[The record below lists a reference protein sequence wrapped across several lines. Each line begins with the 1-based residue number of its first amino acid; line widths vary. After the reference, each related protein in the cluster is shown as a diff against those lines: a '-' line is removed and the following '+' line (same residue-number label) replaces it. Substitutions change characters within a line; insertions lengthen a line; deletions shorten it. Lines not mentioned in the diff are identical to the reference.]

1 MCRKTRLILSNPS
14 RFLKPGRL
22 AVPKLTKGS
31 LDFRCTIGYMPQTI
45 NVLFLA
51 AEAEPFVKVGG
62 LGDVAGTLPR
72 ALRAL
77 SNDEIK
83 LDVRLV
89 LPRHSV
95 IRSDTLKAAGIYSI
109 PRGQTEVP
117 VEAFEGT
124 LDGMPVYF
132 LDGEP
137 IRSSGSVY
145 SSNSRLDSE
154 KYVFFSMAALEL
166 PRQIN
171 WEPNIIH
178 ANDWHTAL
186 TAYGNLV
193 RRWDEKTRR
202 VSSLVTIHN
211 LPFLGP
217 DVKEQ
222 LEEYGLPLA
231 NTDLPD
237 WARVMPMPLGL
248 WASDAIVAVS
258 PTYADE
264 ILHPEFGC
272 GLQDFFRNRT
282 DSLRGI
288 LNGIDT
294 VSFDPKTDPAL
305 AANYGPET
313 LSNRRQNK
321 TALQERAGL
330 PVDPDVP
337 LLGIVSRM
345 DQAKGIDIA
354 LRGLKMMAR
363 QDWQLV
369 LLGAGDPTLEQMAE
383 NLQLELPQRVR
394 VETRYDAKL
403 ARQIYGGSD
412 IFLMPS
418 RYEPCGISQMIAMR
432 YGSVPV
438 VRAVGGLHDTVTE
451 GETGFVF
458 VDTKVKSFND
468 ALRRALNLYPDRSR
482 WMNLQMAG
490 MLQDFSWTNSARKYL
505 EVYKKL
511 MSESAAPLRMPG
523 GLRES

>member
-1 MCRKTRLILSNPS
+1 MS
-14 RFLKPGRL
+14 
-22 AVPKLTKGS
+22 
-31 LDFRCTIGYMPQTI
+31 QTI

-83 LDVRLV
+83 VDVRLV
-89 LPRHSV
+89 LPHHAV
-95 IRSDTLKAAGIYSI
+95 IRPDSLRPVGIYSI
-109 PRGQTEVP
+109 PRGRTEVQ
-117 VEAFEGT
+117 VDAYEGI

-132 LDGEP
+132 INGDP
-137 IRSSGSVY
+137 IRASGSVY
-145 SSNSRLDSE
+145 SSNNKLDAE
-154 KYVFFSMAALEL
+154 KYAFFSLAALEL

-171 WEPNIIH
+171 WTPNIIH

-186 TAYGNLV
+186 AAYGNLV
-193 RRWDEKTRR
+193 KLWNEKTRR

-217 DVKEQ
+217 NVRDI

-231 NTDLPD
+231 HTDLPD

-248 WASDAIVAVS
+248 WASDSMVAVS

-264 ILHPEFGC
+264 ILHEEFGS
-272 GLQDFFRNRT
+272 GLQDFFRNRSDT
-282 DSLRGI
+282 LRGI
-288 LNGIDT
+288 LNGLDT
-294 VSFDPKTDPAL
+294 VSFDPQTDATL
-305 AANYGPET
+305 AANFNAKT
-313 LSNRRQNK
+313 LSLRPRNK
-321 TALQERAGL
+321 AALQERAGL
-330 PVDPDVP
+330 PINPEIP
-337 LLGIVSRM
+337 LLGMVTRM

-354 LRGLKMMAR
+354 LKGLKMMAK

-369 LLGAGDPTLEQMAE
+369 VLGAGDPKLEALARK
-383 NLQLELPQRVR
+383 LQEDMPGRVC

-418 RYEPCGISQMIAMR
+418 RYEPCGLSQMIAMR
-432 YGSVPV
+432 YGSVPL
-438 VRAVGGLHDTVTE
+438 VRAVGGLHDTVTDS
-451 GETGFVF
+451 ETGFVF

-468 ALRRALNLYPDRSR
+468 TLRRALNVYPDRSR
-482 WMNLQMAG
+482 WTRLQEAAMA
-490 MLQDFSWTNSARKYL
+490 QDFSWPNSARKYL
-505 EVYKKL
+505 ELYKKL
-511 MSESAAPLRMPG
+511 MNETSTSLRSTNG
-523 GLRES
+523 IGLREG

>member
-1 MCRKTRLILSNPS
+1 
-14 RFLKPGRL
+14 
-22 AVPKLTKGS
+22 
-31 LDFRCTIGYMPQTI
+31 MPQTI

-89 LPRHSV
+89 LPHHSV
-95 IRSDTLKAAGIYSI
+95 IRSDTFRPVGIYSI
-109 PRGQTEVP
+109 PRGRAEVQ
-117 VEAFEGT
+117 VEAYEGI

-132 LDGEP
+132 INGDP
-137 IRSSGSVY
+137 IRASGSVY
-145 SSNSRLDSE
+145 SSNNSLDAE
-154 KYVFFSMAALEL
+154 KYTFFSLAALEL
-166 PRQIN
+166 PRQLN

-186 TAYGNLV
+186 AAYGNLV
-193 RRWDEKTRR
+193 KRWNEKSRR
-202 VSSLVTIHN
+202 VSSLITIHN

-217 DVKEQ
+217 NVKDI
-222 LEEYGLPLA
+222 LEAYGLPLA
-231 NTDLPD
+231 NTDLPE

-264 ILHPEFGC
+264 ILHEEFGS

-288 LNGIDT
+288 LNGLDT
-294 VSFDPKTDPAL
+294 VSFDPQTDPIL
-305 AANYGPET
+305 AANFNAEA
-313 LSNRRQNK
+313 LSLRPRNK
-321 TALQERAGL
+321 AALQERVGL
-330 PVDPDVP
+330 PVNPDVP
-337 LLGIVSRM
+337 LLGMVSRM

-354 LRGLKMMAR
+354 LKGLKMMAK

-369 LLGAGDPTLEQMAE
+369 LLGAGDLKLESIAKK
-383 NLQLELPQRVR
+383 LQEDMPDRIR

-418 RYEPCGISQMIAMR
+418 RYEPCGLSQMIAMR
-432 YGSVPV
+432 YGSVPL
-438 VRAVGGLHDTVTE
+438 VRAVGGLHDTVTDS
-451 GETGFVF
+451 ETGFVF

-468 ALRRALNLYPDRSR
+468 TLRRALQLYPYRSR
-482 WMNLQMAG
+482 WLSLQKAG
-490 MLQDFSWTNSARKYL
+490 MAQDFSWPNSARKYL
-505 EVYKKL
+505 EQYKKL
-511 MSESAAPLRMPG
+511 INETTTPLRATNG
-523 GLRES
+523 FAVRES